1 MSVTRVNIIENDLT
15 SAEFLKRLN
24 KMAVPHFKAAKKD
37 GLKSWSIVQTDN
49 KTIIITNWVNKT
61 KMNKFAKAMAPRVAE
76 ARAETG
82 GQAWIYNGQVK
93 ASG

>member
-1 MSVTRVNIIENDLT
+1 MSVTRVNVIENDLT
-15 SAEFLKRLN
+15 SATFLKII
-24 KMAVPHFKAAKKD
+24 KQMAVPHFKAAKKD
-37 GLKSWSIVQTDN
+37 GLNSLSIIQTDN

-61 KMNKFAKAMAPRVAE
+61 MMNKFAKEMALRVAK

-82 GQAWIYNGQVK
+82 GQAWIHSGQVK

>member
-15 SAEFLKRLN
+15 SAVLLKRLN
-24 KMAVPHFKAAKKD
+24 QMAVPHLRKAKKD
-37 GLKSWSIVQTDN
+37 GLISWSIVQTDN

-61 KMNKFAKAMAPRVAE
+61 KANKFPKGMAPAVADV
-76 ARAETG
+76 RAETG
-82 GQAWIYNGQVK
+82 SQSWIYIGQVK

>member
-1 MSVTRVNIIENDLT
+1 MSVTHVNFIENDLS
-15 SAEFLKRLN
+15 SATFLKRLN
-24 KMAVPHFKAAKKD
+24 QMAVPNFKAAKLD

-61 KMNKFAKAMAPRVAE
+61 KANKFAKAVAPRVAE
-76 ARAETG
+76 ARAETDS
-82 GQAWIYNGQVK
+82 QSWIYMGQVK